1 MDLEHLATN
10 QGCCEFESRQGVM
23 KKSCSISRSLIK
35 NNRVEVDGV
44 LIIFLNNRW
53 KEDNITLRNGDYRAL
68 KI

>member
-1 MDLEHLATN
+1 
-10 QGCCEFESRQGVM
+10 M